1 MSGQGSESS
10 TCQGL
15 FPIGRKDKAILLWE
29 EESLAVWTWAR
40 LCHLLL
46 VPANGLWPSLITMK
60 TYNQGLLCQA
70 LALREEEKSNSGK
83 GRAESTGGEGMAAG
97 EGNFRVPV

>member
-1 MSGQGSESS
+1 M
-10 TCQGL
+10 
-15 FPIGRKDKAILLWE
+15 
-29 EESLAVWTWAR
+29 
-40 LCHLLL
+40 LL

-70 LALREEEKSNSGK
+70 LALREQEKSNSGK

-97 EGNFRVPV
+97 EGNFRVPVWGRKK